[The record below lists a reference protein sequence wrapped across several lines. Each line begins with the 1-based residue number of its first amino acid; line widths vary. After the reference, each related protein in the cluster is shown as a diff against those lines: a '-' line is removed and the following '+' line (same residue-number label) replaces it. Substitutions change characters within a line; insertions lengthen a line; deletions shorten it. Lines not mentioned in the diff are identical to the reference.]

1 MVIPGTHNVLGQ
13 DPILGPL
20 KYNGG
25 PTRTFALASSSPAV
39 DVADA
44 ATSPAADQRGVLRQQ
59 GGGYDIGAFEGSL
72 PPNTRP
78 LFVNAIPDQNSA
90 YKAAFNYTLAD
101 RYLQRSLMRTR
112 R

>member
-1 MVIPGTHNVLGQ
+1 
-13 DPILGPL
+13 
-20 KYNGG
+20 
-25 PTRTFALASSSPAV
+25 V

-90 YKAAFNYTLAD
+90 YKAAFNYTLPTD
-101 RYLQRSLMRTR
+101 TFSDPDCGPDVDLLPFGLPLISLSIP
-112 R
+112 